1 MHYLEAELSMVDKRH
16 GGEFANEEEN
26 KTQGRKIMDKKL
38 RKHVELVEKV
48 IKGSSKYGKL
58 HLIKTT
64 TLYPQAQRDF
74 ERRIASRHS
83 EL

>member
-48 IKGSSKYGKL
+48 MI
-58 HLIKTT
+58 T
-64 TLYPQAQRDF
+64 
-74 ERRIASRHS
+74 
-83 EL
+83 